1 MDGFMW
7 VALACY
13 SLSITFAVVIGFL
26 YLLNPKFFHYHE
38 WALGRRWEELSLKLQ
53 TLLAA
58 FMKGIGGAIVALGL
72 AIAVMIIFAFPS
84 DGIWAYYAIPV
95 ISLIGWGI
103 WLYLM
108 IFIKGKTSAKTPI
121 FVPVV
126 GIVLVVIG
134 FILSFF

>member
-7 VALACY
+7 VVLTCY
-13 SLSITFAVVIGFL
+13 SLSITFAIVIGFL

-38 WALGRRWEELSLKLQ
+38 WALGKRWEELSLKLQ

-58 FMKGIGGAIVALGL
+58 FMKGVGGAIVALGL
-72 AIAVMIIFAFPS
+72 AIAVIIIFAFPS
-84 DGIWAYYAIPV
+84 GEMWAYYAIPI